1 MYKSDVATNIRS
13 SDWEVL
19 GKNDVF
25 FDRSSGRKGDSHGRL
40 FFCQIRTGSF
50 SKEFRCCSAR
60 NKFRTGALPRIFNYS
75 TEHSHLTG
83 MLLSFSSLK
92 IKKTPWFS
100 SEKKWIALIFSSRL
114 KSRTPQRTRPRN
126 LFLTGH
132 LILTVCHSF
141 QQSSSFSQLAYHLE
155 LIFSGKNT
163 HQDIFFYRTST
174 EHLPVA
180 DFEIYNAFW
189 KQFIRDKY
197 RTKFT
202 AAWKMVLKFHL
213 TYVSFCYL
221 WSQPTSCNNH

>member
-25 FDRSSGRKGDSHGRL
+25 FDRYSGRKDDSHGRL

-92 IKKTPWFS
+92 IKKRHDFPV
-100 SEKKWIALIFSSRL
+100 KKNGLL
-114 KSRTPQRTRPRN
+114 
-126 LFLTGH
+126 
-132 LILTVCHSF
+132 
-141 QQSSSFSQLAYHLE
+141 
-155 LIFSGKNT
+155 
-163 HQDIFFYRTST
+163 
-174 EHLPVA
+174 
-180 DFEIYNAFW
+180 
-189 KQFIRDKY
+189 
-197 RTKFT
+197 
-202 AAWKMVLKFHL
+202 
-213 TYVSFCYL
+213 
-221 WSQPTSCNNH
+221 

>member
-92 IKKTPWFS
+92 IKKRHDFPV
-100 SEKKWIALIFSSRL
+100 KKNGLL
-114 KSRTPQRTRPRN
+114 
-126 LFLTGH
+126 
-132 LILTVCHSF
+132 
-141 QQSSSFSQLAYHLE
+141 
-155 LIFSGKNT
+155 
-163 HQDIFFYRTST
+163 
-174 EHLPVA
+174 
-180 DFEIYNAFW
+180 
-189 KQFIRDKY
+189 
-197 RTKFT
+197 
-202 AAWKMVLKFHL
+202 
-213 TYVSFCYL
+213 
-221 WSQPTSCNNH
+221 